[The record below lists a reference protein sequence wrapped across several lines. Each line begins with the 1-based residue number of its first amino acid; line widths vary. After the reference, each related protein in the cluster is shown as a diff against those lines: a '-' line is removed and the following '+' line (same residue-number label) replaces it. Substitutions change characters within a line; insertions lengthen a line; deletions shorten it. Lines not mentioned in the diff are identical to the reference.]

1 MDIKKFKQRFIEFL
15 ADTNCYGLGPADMKT
30 YRRRKKEITE
40 RRRREDA
47 EEAYLLEH
55 WFKQDAYV
63 NGTPFKRL
71 LLCIQYALRN
81 IRGEKYLPTIPA
93 HLRKEM
99 ARCLL
104 PDIIAFCE
112 SEKGKAEIAQ
122 WKAEQEAKKE
132 QSKAS

>member
-1 MDIKKFKQRFIEFL
+1 M
-15 ADTNCYGLGPADMKT
+15 YS
-30 YRRRKKEITE
+30 
-40 RRRREDA
+40 
-47 EEAYLLEH
+47 
-55 WFKQDAYV
+55 YV

-81 IRGEKYLPTIPA
+81 IRDEKYLPTIPA